1 MSILAY
7 LLGASLLVWSMM
19 PLFKKDSSWISLY
32 MELEELEDRKQRVY
46 GNIADLEF
54 DYAMGRLS
62 ESDFTEVR
70 QSFMND
76 AGRVIQKLEDQR
88 SADLEERVKQD
99 IKNIGKKSGSKKI
112 KHQFCGKCGS
122 ENSLDAKFCTKCGE
136 GLS

>member
-76 AGRVIQKLEDQR
+76 AGRVIQKLEGQR
-88 SADLEERVKQD
+88 SSGLEERVKKD
-99 IKNIGKKSGSKKI
+99 IKNIGKKTGSKKA
-112 KHQFCGKCGS
+112 KYQYCGKCGS
-122 ENSLDAKFCTKCGE
+122 ENLLDAKYCTKCGE